1 MENLTINAENQ
12 QILDNVTEKYGVDC
26 KDKLN
31 INFSE
36 FVELVLEEIGGYQE
50 EEEEELD
57 DCISDSDSDSEMPEL
72 I

>member
-1 MENLTINAENQ
+1 M
-12 QILDNVTEKYGVDC
+12 LDHVTEKYGVDC
-26 KDKLN
+26 KEKLN

-36 FVELVLEEIGGYQE
+36 FVELVLEEIGGFQEE

-57 DCISDSDSDSEMPEL
+57 DCIDSDSDSEMPEL